1 MPSGGFEITIKAAGF
16 MWQGSFHGYRNYV
29 DMFCMVFVVIAPY
42 WEERSFEDDDN
53 TVYRGIT

>member
-1 MPSGGFEITIKAAGF
+1 MDIET
-16 MWQGSFHGYRNYV
+16 MWICSAWF
-29 DMFCMVFVVIAPY
+29 FVVIAPY